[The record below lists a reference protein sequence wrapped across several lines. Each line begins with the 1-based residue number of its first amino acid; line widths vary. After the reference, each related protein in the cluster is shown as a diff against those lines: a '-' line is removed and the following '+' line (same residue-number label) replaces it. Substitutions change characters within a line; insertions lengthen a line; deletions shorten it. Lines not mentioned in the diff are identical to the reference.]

1 MNSWLSALERYLTIR
16 RSLGSDL
23 RTDERILR
31 RFLAFADQE
40 GAAHLSTALFLRW
53 QAAFGHA
60 NRHTWALRL
69 GIIRRFA
76 HWLHSIDPQHEVPPQ
91 TLMPSRYRRARPYI
105 YSDDDIRRIVAT
117 AAALPSLNG
126 LRALT
131 CSTLF
136 GLLAVTGLRI
146 SEALSLNATDVDL
159 DAGVLTIRR
168 GKFGKAR
175 LLPLSDSTTAQ
186 LTAYARERDRLLE
199 APSEPF
205 FVSDRGTR
213 LTDCSARYNFA
224 AVCQRTGLRPVTP
237 YHKHGRGP
245 RLHDLRHTFAV
256 RTLEHWYRLG
266 MDPAREMLKLTTY
279 LGHAHPAHT
288 YWYIEAVPEL
298 LALASRRAVA
308 SLAEEH
314 THDDHDPSSTGPAVL
329 HRSAQHPDG
338 RKPAHDRRVSRHLP
352 SAPTLRQHADRPRAD
367 APHPRRSVHGPGRRL
382 PRPS

>member
-1 MNSWLSALERYLTIR
+1 MNYWSQELERYLTIR
-16 RSLGSDL
+16 RSLGYDL

-40 GAAHLSTALFLRW
+40 GATHLSTALFLRW
-53 QAAFGHA
+53 QVAFGHA
-60 NRHTWALRL
+60 NRHTWARRL

-76 HWLHSIDPQHEVPPQ
+76 QWLHGLDPQHEVPPQ
-91 TLMPSRYRRARPYI
+91 TLIPSGYRRARPYI

-146 SEALSLNATDVDL
+146 SEALSLNAADVDL
-159 DAGVLTIRR
+159 DAGVLTLRR
-168 GKFGKAR
+168 GKLGKAR

-186 LTAYARERDRLLE
+186 LAAYARERDRLLG
-199 APSEPF
+199 APSDPF

-213 LTDCSARYNFA
+213 LTDCGARYNFA
-224 AVCQRTGLRPVTP
+224 VVCQRIGLRPVTK
-237 YHKHGRGP
+237 YYRHGHGP

-256 RTLEHWYRLG
+256 RTLVHWYRSG
-266 MDPAREMLKLTTY
+266 QDPAREMIKLTTY

-298 LALASRRAVA
+298 LALASQRAQA
-308 SLAEEH
+308 SLAEE
-314 THDDHDPSSTGPAVL
+314 A
-329 HRSAQHPDG
+329 
-338 RKPAHDRRVSRHLP
+338 
-352 SAPTLRQHADRPRAD
+352 
-367 APHPRRSVHGPGRRL
+367 
-382 PRPS
+382 